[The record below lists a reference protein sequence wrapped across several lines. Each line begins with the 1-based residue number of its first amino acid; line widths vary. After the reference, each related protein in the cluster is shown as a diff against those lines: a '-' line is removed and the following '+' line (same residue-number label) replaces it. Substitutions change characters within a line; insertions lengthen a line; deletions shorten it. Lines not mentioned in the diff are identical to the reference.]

1 MKPQQPAALVTGS
14 SSGIGRAVARALLAE
29 GWTVCLNGRDQAR
42 LEEARSDLELAG
54 GPVHAVVADVADPEQ
69 ARALVRQA
77 VHDLG
82 GLDLLVNNAGIGGR
96 GRVSELSLEDW
107 EHTLAVDLTGVF
119 LVTREGLPSLRL
131 RRGYVMNVSSLA
143 GKRGMPGSSAYC
155 AAKHGLMGFT
165 ESLLREEKETGVRAT
180 AICPA
185 YVATPMVLGHAEV
198 SAGEMI
204 QPEDIASTV
213 LYLLGLSPNTVVR
226 EVVVERRGNL

>member
-1 MKPQQPAALVTGS
+1 MKPVQRAALVTGS

-29 GWTVCLNGRDQAR
+29 DWTVCLNGRDRAR

-54 GPVHAVVADVADPEQ
+54 GPVHAIAADVSDPEQ
-69 ARALVRQA
+69 VRTLVRQA
-77 VHDLG
+77 VHALG

-119 LVTREGLPSLRL
+119 LITREALPSLRL

-204 QPEDIASTV
+204 QPEDIAATV
-213 LYLLGLSPNTVVR
+213 LYLLGLSPNVVVR
-226 EVVVERRGNL
+226 EVVIERRGNL

>member
-1 MKPQQPAALVTGS
+1 MKPSQRAALVTGS
-14 SSGIGRAVARALLAE
+14 SSGIGRAVAHALLAE
-29 GWTVCLNGRDQAR
+29 GWAVCLNGRNRAR
-42 LEEARSDLELAG
+42 LEEVRSDLELAG
-54 GPVHAVVADVADPEQ
+54 GPVHAIPADVSDPKQ
-69 ARALVRQA
+69 ARTLVRQA

-82 GLDLLVNNAGIGGR
+82 GLDLLVNSAGIGGR

-107 EHTLAVDLTGVF
+107 ERTLAVDLTGVF
-119 LVTREGLPSLRL
+119 LVTREALPSLRL
-131 RRGYVMNVSSLA
+131 RRGYVVNVSSLA
-143 GKRGMPGSSAYC
+143 GKKGMPGSSAYC

-204 QPEDIASTV
+204 QPEDIAATV
-213 LYLLGLSPNTVVR
+213 LYLLGLSPNVVVR
-226 EVVVERRGNL
+226 EVVIERRGNL